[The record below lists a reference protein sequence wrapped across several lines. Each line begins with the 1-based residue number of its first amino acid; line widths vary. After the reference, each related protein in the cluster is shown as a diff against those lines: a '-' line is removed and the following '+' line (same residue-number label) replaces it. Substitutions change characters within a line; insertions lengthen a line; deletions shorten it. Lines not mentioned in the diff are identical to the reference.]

1 MREQIM
7 GRFVGARV
15 RRVEDRRLLS
25 GRGRYVDDVVVPDM
39 AHAAFVRSPWP
50 HALIR
55 GIDTTPRRRAF
66 PGCTR
71 SSPVLTSLRS
81 PTR

>member
-39 AHAAFVRSPWP
+39 ASAVS
-50 HALIR
+50 
-55 GIDTTPRRRAF
+55 TPPVPPPF
-66 PGCTR
+66 PGYTR

-81 PTR
+81 PTH

>member
-50 HALIR
+50 HV
-55 GIDTTPRRRAF
+55 P
-66 PGCTR
+66 
-71 SSPVLTSLRS
+71 SPWLR
-81 PTR
+81 

>member
-25 GRGRYVDDVVVPDM
+25 GRGRYVDDVVVPGM

-55 GIDTTPRRRAF
+55 GIDTTRAAAV
-66 PGCTR
+66 PGVYA

>member
-39 AHAAFVRSPWP
+39 AHAAFVRSPL
-50 HALIR
+50 A
-55 GIDTTPRRRAF
+55 PRR
-66 PGCTR
+66 
-71 SSPVLTSLRS
+71 
-81 PTR
+81 